1 MSAMR
6 VTVGIPT
13 YNRSGLLKEAM
24 ESVLAQ
30 TFTDFRLLVSDN
42 ASEDDTAQV
51 VRSFGDDRIEYVRSD
66 RNIGPEGNFRR
77 VLELADT
84 ELLLI
89 LPDDDLLYPD
99 HLRAAVEVLDRYESV
114 GLAHTAFDVID
125 DRSRVT
131 RSVSP
136 VTRLAGVGQ
145 EPGQEALK
153 RLMVADWPIGF
164 SSVVYRTKA
173 IVDAGGIRPE
183 EEPFGDIQLWMRI
196 ALDWDFGYIAK
207 PLAGFRVHEATT
219 TSNIG
224 TESGVGSE
232 GPRAAILHEADPVP
246 ATDGLPR
253 QRPAGSEDGEP
264 APGPRHAESPVC
276 RRQHPA
282 RRTTHRARPH
292 VSAGRAATCAMAP
305 RRRGLGG
312 NGPRRA
318 SPRAARRAG

>member
-1 MSAMR
+1 MSAKR

-84 ELLLI
+84 EFLLI

-99 HLRAAVEVLDRYESV
+99 HLRAAVEVLDRHESV

-136 VTRLAGVGQ
+136 VTAESLVSV

-164 SSVVYRTKA
+164 SSAVYRTKA

-207 PLAGFRVHEATT
+207 PLAGFRVHDATT

-224 TESGVGSE
+224 TENGVEPE
-232 GPRAAILHEADPVP
+232 GPRAAILHERIRFRRRTDFLDSAPLEAQTANRLRALATLNLLSVDASTRPTADLIELVRAYPRVALQPV
-246 ATDGLPR
+246 LWR
-253 QRPAGSEDGEP
+253 L
-264 APGPRHAESPVC
+264 V
-276 RRQHPA
+276 A
-282 RRTTHRARPH
+282 RRLGGRRL
-292 VSAGRAATCAMAP
+292 RAA
-305 RRRGLGG
+305 L
-312 NGPRRA
+312 
-318 SPRAARRAG
+318 RRAG

>member
-1 MSAMR
+1 MSAKR

-24 ESVLAQ
+24 QSVLAQ

-84 ELLLI
+84 EFLLI

-99 HLRAAVEVLDRYESV
+99 HLRAAVEVLDRHESV

-136 VTRLAGVGQ
+136 VTAESLVSV

-164 SSVVYRTKA
+164 SSAVYRTKA

-207 PLAGFRVHEATT
+207 PLAGFRVHDATT

-224 TESGVGSE
+224 TENGVEPE
-232 GPRAAILHEADPVP
+232 GPRAAILHERIRFQRRTDFLDSAPLEAQTANRLRAL
-246 ATDGLPR
+246 ATLNLLSAGASTRPTAHLTELVRTYPR
-253 QRPAGSEDGEP
+253 VVLRPALW
-264 APGPRHAESPVC
+264 RLV
-276 RRQHPA
+276 
-282 RRTTHRARPH
+282 
-292 VSAGRAATCAMAP
+292 AGR
-305 RRRGLGG
+305 LGG
-312 NGPRRA
+312 RRAPRRA
-318 SPRAARRAG
+318 SLRRAA